1 VSATREMGGD
11 MAGVWSSYAIH
22 PLRRFL
28 SLSPDEASFRKR
40 GFLET
45 DREKRLTLEA
55 AGEAFIGGYNA
66 ALAADRVDDAL
77 RHIDTV
83 SPLRRGFA
91 AEGAAMGF
99 AIADALPFQQPRL
112 PEYIRASE
120 CEFSYL
126 THVGAGW
133 ALARVP
139 WRRAR
144 ILAPLDPVHHW
155 LAFDGLGFHDAY
167 FYHRHTLGGWRRLRT
182 GYASHVYDQGIGRA
196 LWFVSGGS
204 VAAATRLIAG
214 FPSRRQSD
222 LWSGLGLA
230 MAYAGP
236 ANGDEIDEANGN
248 AGEFRPLFALGV
260 AFACEARALARHIP
274 AYTDLAARIVSGASA
289 EALSALTRDV
299 RKNLPATDADAPP
312 YEIWQCRV
320 AAAMTPML
328 ERRSW

>member
-1 VSATREMGGD
+1 VVSVTREIDADTTGF
-11 MAGVWSSYAIH
+11 WSSCARH
-22 PLRRFL
+22 ALRRLL
-28 SLSPDEASFRKR
+28 SLSPDEASFKKR

-45 DREKRLTLEA
+45 DHEKQLTLEA
-55 AGEAFIGGYNA
+55 TGQAFIGGYNA
-66 ALAADRVDDAL
+66 ALAAGRLDEAL

-112 PEYIRASE
+112 PDYVQASKR
-120 CEFSYL
+120 EFSYL

-144 ILAPLDPVHHW
+144 ILAPLDPIHHW
-155 LAFDGLGFHDAY
+155 LAYDGLGFHDTY
-167 FYHRHTLGGWRRLRT
+167 FYHRHALAGWRRQRT

-196 LWFVSGGS
+196 LWFVGGGS
-204 VAAATRLIAG
+204 VAAATRMIAG
-214 FPSRRQSD
+214 FPSQRQSD

-236 ANGDEIDEANGN
+236 ADGDEIKEADRN
-248 AGEFRPLFALGV
+248 AGEFRPRFALGV
-260 AFACEARALARHIP
+260 AFACEARALARYIP
-274 AYTDLAARIVSGASA
+274 AHTDLAARIVSGASA
-289 EALSALTRDV
+289 EALSALTRDI
-299 RKNLPATDADAPP
+299 RKNLPAADADAPL
-312 YEIWQCRV
+312 YQMWQRHV
-320 AAAMTPML
+320 AAAMTRIR
-328 ERRSW
+328 ERRS